1 MNVGRCGFS
10 VLQTI
15 CHLITSLLPFM
26 NKDNAA
32 KERTVT
38 DASVNSNIVG
48 MFSTDALRWRRFQ
61 KIRGYY
67 DKGGKKRQ

>member
-1 MNVGRCGFS
+1 
-10 VLQTI
+10 
-15 CHLITSLLPFM
+15 M

-38 DASVNSNIVG
+38 DVSVNSNVAG

-61 KIRGYY
+61 KISDYY
-67 DKGGKKRQ
+67 DKGKKRQ